1 MGFYAYKSEFEQKLG
16 LKKSDFEQIVRK
28 KKEKKKNSVMSPK
41 ILKSSFDKKNPS
53 SSMVG

>member
-53 SSMVG
+53 GSMVG